1 MLPVPAVSYPFPIEE
16 KQHENENEN
25 ENENERNTREPEL
38 AFNPSSLTTLIPVPE
53 DVLISPEG
61 SQLNSESA
69 SNQQADLIQSA
80 EDSTPQEPVVTRA
93 PSSPDPAARSANSG
107 ATASGAA
114 VAGDGGSATKQKK
127 SLAANIQ
134 VDFISIRIRAL

>member
-16 KQHENENEN
+16 KQHEN

-107 ATASGAA
+107 ATASGA